1 MQNHHLLNENW
12 GESQLNSLLKQT
24 LAVSVLSGMMATSA
38 FAVPAETPPAF
49 VKKVAD
55 GLITRLKAD
64 HDKLKNNPAAVKA
77 IVRQNLDPY
86 IDSQGFTRLVM
97 GTYAT
102 SQNTTPAQ
110 RAQFEKNFRE
120 TLIENYGS
128 AFSKFS
134 NQTYS
139 MRPYKA
145 TTSANPVVTIDFIN
159 GSEKIPVSFQL
170 ADKGSQWKIRNIN
183 VSGIDLGLQFRNQF
197 ASTVKRNGGNL
208 DRAIANFKPDAE
220 AAVEKK
226 K

>member
-1 MQNHHLLNENW
+1 MNT
-12 GESQLNSLLKQT
+12 LLKHT
-24 LAVSVLSGMMATSA
+24 LTASILSTMMAGTA
-38 FAVPAETPPAF
+38 FAAPSEAPPAF

-55 GLITRLKAD
+55 GLISRLKAD
-64 HDKLKNNPAAVKA
+64 HAKLQNNPIAVKA

-86 IDSQGFTRLVM
+86 IDSQAFTRIVM

-102 SQNTTPAQ
+102 NQYSSAAQ
-110 RAQFEKNFRE
+110 RAQFERNFRE

-128 AFSKFS
+128 AFAKFS
-134 NQTYS
+134 NQTYT

-145 TTSANPVVTIDFIN
+145 STSKNPVVTIDFNNN
-159 GSEKIPVSFQL
+159 GEKIPVSFQL

-197 ASTVKRNGGNL
+197 AATVKRNGGNI
-208 DRAIANFKPDAE
+208 DKAIANFKPDAE
-220 AAVEKK
+220 AAIDKK

>member
-1 MQNHHLLNENW
+1 MKTLV
-12 GESQLNSLLKQT
+12 KQT
-24 LAVSVLSGMMATSA
+24 LAASILSTMVAGTV
-38 FAVPAETPPAF
+38 FAAPSEAPPAF
-49 VKKVAD
+49 IKKVAD
-55 GLITRLKAD
+55 GLIERLKAD
-64 HDKLKNNPAAVKA
+64 NAKLQNNPALVKA

-86 IDSQGFTRLVM
+86 IDSQSFTRIVM

-102 SQNTTPAQ
+102 NQYSTAAQ

-145 TTSANPVVTIDFIN
+145 SNSKNPVVTIDFN
-159 GSEKIPVSFQL
+159 NKGEKIPVAFQL
-170 ADKGSQWKIRNIN
+170 VDKGSQWKIRNIN

-197 ASTVKRNGGNL
+197 AATVKRNGGNI
-208 DRAIANFKPDAE
+208 DKAIANFKPDAE
-220 AAVEKK
+220 AAIDKNKK
-226 K
+226 